1 MKLDREIVDRF
12 LAGQEIADSWI
23 FSQIEEGKHCFDLS
37 DAVGKEGE
45 IREITR
51 RVSNFVN
58 NFVPENEEVYRQ
70 LFPDYPTQ
78 LQQVQV
84 CLTVGCPNPY
94 DAMVRQREEGG
105 VKQEVIVFDMVRFLA
120 YGERALE
127 LISRLVTH
135 ETAHILMHKRWP
147 VLAQEVPYRRQLQ
160 SFCFDEG
167 FAHLLACGEK
177 IASFD
182 FGGWVAQ
189 HWEPSL
195 QKLREALACTDPQE
209 QQEWLCRAVAG
220 SYWEKFAC
228 IAGKLYLAQHR
239 DQLSAIYS
247 QGPDRF
253 LPEIFSPA
261 ERKA

>member
-58 NFVPENEEVYRQ
+58 DFVPENEEVYRQ

-195 QKLREALACTDPQE
+195 AKAPGGPCLHRSPRTAGVAVQSGRRTVLGKVCLHHWQALPGAAPRPAVFDLQR
-209 QQEWLCRAVAG
+209 RA
-220 SYWEKFAC
+220 
-228 IAGKLYLAQHR
+228 
-239 DQLSAIYS
+239 
-247 QGPDRF
+247 GPI
-253 LPEIFSPA
+253 PPGAFSPL
-261 ERKA
+261 ERK